1 MDLPNIVS
9 IQRYSL
15 HDGDGIRT
23 TVFFKG
29 CLLSCIW
36 CHNPESQNRDRQF
49 MYNKEKCKGC
59 YSCLETCPEK
69 AINKSE
75 DGTVI
80 TKTIDCTQCEKCID
94 FCPMNAREFVGDK
107 RSVDNIV
114 KEIDKDRIFY
124 DNTDGGVTLS
134 GGEVMIQD
142 MDFVVPLIKK
152 LKTRGYHL
160 AIETCGFA
168 PYKNYEQVLPYVDM
182 FLYDIKLMDTKSH
195 KIYMGKGNELILE
208 NLKGISQYGAKI
220 NIRIPTI
227 GGVNDS
233 ISSMTDIINF
243 LKENIN
249 TFKINLLPYH
259 RVGSSKYERLGLE
272 YKGESLTVPSDEQM
286 EVLKDLFISNGFTN
300 TKIGG

>member
-1 MDLPNIVS
+1 MNIPNIVN

-15 HDGDGIRT
+15 HDGNGVRT

-36 CHNPESQNRDRQF
+36 CHNPESQNLDREF
-49 MYNKEKCKGC
+49 MFNKEKCKGC

-75 DGTVI
+75 DGVVI
-80 TKTIDCTQCEKCID
+80 TKTLDCVQCEKCID

-107 RSVDNIV
+107 KSVENIV

-142 MDFVVPLIKK
+142 IDFIVELLKK
-152 LKTRGYHL
+152 LKTRGYNL

-168 PYKNYEQVLPYVDM
+168 PYKNYEAVLPYVDM
-182 FLYDIKLMDTKSH
+182 FLYDIKIMDAKKH
-195 KIYMGKGNELILE
+195 KLYMGKSNEIILE
-208 NLKGISQYGAKI
+208 NLKNISKLGAKI

-227 GGVNDS
+227 GGVNDDT
-233 ISSMTDIINF
+233 SSMTEIINF
-243 LKENIN
+243 LKESVN
-249 TFKINLLPYH
+249 TFSVNLLPYH
-259 RVGSSKYERLGLE
+259 SVGSSKYERLGIE
-272 YKGESLTVPSDEQM
+272 YKGKSLTTPSNEKM
-286 EVLKDLFISNGFTN
+286 EHLKDLFISNGFLN